1 MPGQL
6 MATHSRPMRSSSH
19 TVAMTQAHPSP
30 ARRDRPD
37 VKRPA
42 RPPTKEARSGGR
54 GYLRLHWRG
63 ELPLAAAVMASAA
76 LLWLIVQLVAFISRR
91 VPITDHPHAAAALLM
106 LEML

>member
-6 MATHSRPMRSSSH
+6 MATRPRRTRLSSH
-19 TVAMTQAHPSP
+19 TVAMTRAHPLSP
-30 ARRDRPD
+30 PRGRPEATRATRPD
-37 VKRPA
+37 TEAA
-42 RPPTKEARSGGR
+42 RPSSH

-76 LLWLIVQLVAFISRR
+76 LLWGVVQLVAFISRR

-106 LEML
+106 L